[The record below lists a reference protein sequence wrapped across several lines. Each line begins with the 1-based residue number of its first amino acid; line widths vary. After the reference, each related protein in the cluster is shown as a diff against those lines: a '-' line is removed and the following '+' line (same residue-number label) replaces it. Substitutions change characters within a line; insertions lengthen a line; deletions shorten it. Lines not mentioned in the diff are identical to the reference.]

1 MKQKYIKTTG
11 ILLLFGILLSS
22 CDDYL
27 DRAPLSHI
35 TPEVYLKEE
44 SQLGSYAINLYS
56 GILPSH
62 DTYSYG
68 TFLNDANTDNM
79 ASMSYNQRFVK
90 DLWKVTESGGSWD
103 FTQIRRTNY
112 FLDRVLPLYKEGS
125 IAGNKENANHYIGE
139 IYFLRAFE
147 YFNRYQL
154 FGDFPIIRNVL
165 PENEEVLIKAS
176 KREPRNEVARFIIS
190 DLDSAI
196 ILLKET
202 APDGKKNRISKA
214 CAYLL
219 KSRVALYEG
228 SWLKYHAN
236 TAFVPNGPEWP
247 GKNTH
252 SNYQFPSGSLEN
264 ESKHFFQVA
273 RDAAQEVIN
282 RYPTLTTNTTKMQQD
297 QSEAV
302 NPYFDM
308 FSAVDMSGYP
318 EVMLWREYN
327 QSLGIINCV
336 SGMANKGGYATGL
349 TRGFVD
355 NFLMLDGKPA
365 YNYPVGNYY
374 HGDDS
379 VHAVVTNRDNRL
391 FLFLKKPGD
400 RNVLFYSSNQGTH
413 AVPVEPYPL
422 ILNGDLTNGYPTGY
436 ACRKGL
442 NFDGST
448 TGSNTGYTGCI
459 IFRATE
465 AYLNYMEA
473 SYELDKDPGK
483 IKNYWEMIRQRAGFP
498 SGTIDVTIANTQIEK
513 EGSNDWG
520 AYSQGTLLAD
530 PVLYN
535 IRRERRCELIAE
547 GMRYYDLKRWRS
559 LDQLKKTPYHIEGF
573 KLWGGVMEHWYVD
586 SKGNSLLKYSGSDGS
601 NVSSRERSIY
611 LRPYEKTAKSEVYN
625 GYTWMDAY
633 YCYPIAQRHF
643 QITGG
648 DESIIYQS
656 PYWPTQANMPAT
668 Q

>member
-1 MKQKYIKTTG
+1 MKHNYITTS
-11 ILLLFGILLSS
+11 ILMLFGIILCS

-27 DRAPLSHI
+27 DRAPLAHI
-35 TPEVYLKEE
+35 TPEIYLKEE
-44 SQLGSYAINLYS
+44 SQLSSYAINMYAN
-56 GILPSH
+56 ILPSH
-62 DTYSYG
+62 STPYG
-68 TFLNDANTDNM
+68 VFGVDKNTDNM
-79 ASMSYNQRFVK
+79 ASKDYASRYVK

-112 FLDRVLPLYKEGS
+112 FMDKVLPLYH
-125 IAGNKENANHYIGE
+125 AGTISGNQENVNHYIGE
-139 IYFLRAFE
+139 VYFLRAFE
-147 YFNRYQL
+147 YYNRLQL
-154 FGDFPIIRNVL
+154 FGDFPIVRNLL
-165 PENEEVLIKAS
+165 PQDEEVLTKAS
-176 KREPRNEVARFIIS
+176 RRDPQNEVARFIVS

-196 ILLKET
+196 VLLKET
-202 APDGKKNRISKA
+202 APDGRKNRISKA

-247 GKNTH
+247 GKDIH
-252 SNYQFPSGSLEN
+252 PNYQFPSGSLEN
-264 ESKHFFQVA
+264 ESKYFFQIA

-282 RYPTLTTNTTKMQQD
+282 RYPTLTTNTTKLQQD
-297 QSEAV
+297 VSEPS

-308 FSAVDMSGYP
+308 FSAVDMSSYP
-318 EVMLWREYN
+318 EVMLWREYS
-327 QSLGIINCV
+327 QSLGITNTV
-336 SGMANKGGYATGL
+336 SGMANKGGESTGL

-355 NFLMLDGKPA
+355 AFLMQDGKPI
-365 YNYPVGNYY
+365 YNYPVGEYY

-379 VHAVVTNRDNRL
+379 VHSVVVNRDNRL

-400 RNVLFYSSNQGTH
+400 RNVLYYTSTQGTH
-413 AVPVEPYPL
+413 VVPIEPYPQ
-422 ILNGDLTNGYPTGY
+422 ILNGDNTNGYSTGY

-448 TGSNTGYTGCI
+448 TGSGTGYIGCI

-473 SYELDKDPGK
+473 SYELDKDLGK
-483 IKNYWEMIRQRAGFP
+483 IKPYWEKIRQRAGFP
-498 SGTIDVTIANTQIEK
+498 DGTVDMTISSTQMAK
-513 EGSNDWG
+513 EAPNDWG
-520 AYSQGTLLAD
+520 AYSRGVLLDD

-547 GMRYYDLKRWRS
+547 GMRWNDVKRWRS
-559 LDQLKKTPYHIEGF
+559 MDQMKATPYHIEGI

-586 SKGNSLLKYSGSDGS
+586 SNGNTLLKDTGADGS
-601 NVSSRERSIY
+601 NVSSKGRSIY

-633 YCYPIAQRHF
+633 YFYPIAQRHF

-648 DESIIYQS
+648 DQSTIYQN
-656 PYWPTQANMPAT
+656 PYWPTQANQSAI